1 MTQRSFR
8 EVSREP
14 LDLAKLKN
22 TGQATFPGA
31 TICTGPC
38 DLSKL
43 PTSMTMPAHTS
54 PTLLEDVVLTN
65 KSSPKLHAELLL
77 RRLGA
82 RFAYAGYPLPGTFAD
97 GARVV
102 RQFLIDAGID
112 KDDFVFYDGSGLS
125 DKDLVT
131 PRATAKLLRFA
142 ATQPWGAAW
151 KASLPVAGEDGS
163 LAERFAKA
171 PLKDH
176 VFAKIGTLGES
187 RALSG
192 YLECAVHR

>member
-1 MTQRSFR
+1 
-8 EVSREP
+8 
-14 LDLAKLKN
+14 
-22 TGQATFPGA
+22 
-31 TICTGPC
+31 
-38 DLSKL
+38 
-43 PTSMTMPAHTS
+43 MTMPAHTS

-65 KSSPKLHAELLL
+65 KSSLNLHAELLL

-82 RFAYAGYPLPGTFAD
+82 RFAYTGYPLPGTFAD
-97 GARVV
+97 GAHVV

-142 ATQPWGAAW
+142 VTQPWGAAW

-163 LAERFAKA
+163 LAERFEKP

-176 VFAKIGTLGES
+176 VFAKTGTLGEA

-192 YLECAVHR
+192 YLDCASGRTVIFSIMVGNHLPGNNADRNVMDKIVAAIAAAE